1 MVTPAPHDASSC
13 LPRAATLL
21 DLALAAPTAALV
33 ARVYGRGAAGRYA
46 LALGGGLALQQAF
59 LRVIQSAAGPEPAS
73 PADLLTYSR
82 ATTGSI
88 LAGLVASGVRDRAG
102 AAGRLAWAGTLVA
115 ATASDWLDGP
125 LARRAGPTWLGR
137 ALDIEADSWL
147 TLWSAAAAVAW
158 GDLPRWCLL
167 PPLLRYGQPLLDLR
181 DGRLPAGGGPGWSRV
196 AGTAQMLLVAA
207 ALAPFRWPGR
217 ARLLARLAAPISAAQ
232 GATILVLLRRRWCG
246 TDGH

>member
-1 MVTPAPHDASSC
+1 MTLSPHDTSTD
-13 LPRAATLL
+13 LQRAAALL

-33 ARVYGRGAAGRYA
+33 ARVYGRRAAGRYA
-46 LALGGGLALQQAF
+46 LTLGGGLALQHAF
-59 LRVIQSAAGPEPAS
+59 LRVIPSAAGPEPAS
-73 PADLLTYSR
+73 PADLLTHSR
-82 ATTGSI
+82 ATTGSV

-115 ATASDWLDGP
+115 VTASDWLDGP
-125 LARRAGPTWLGR
+125 LARRAGPTRLGR

-167 PPLLRYGQPLLDLR
+167 PPLLRYGHPLLDVR
-181 DGRLPAGGGPGWSRV
+181 DGRLPSGGGPWWSRA

-207 ALAPFRWPGR
+207 ALAPFRQPGR
-217 ARLLARLAAPISAAQ
+217 ARLLARLAAPVSAAQ
-232 GATILVLLRRRWCG
+232 GATMLVLLRRRWRG
-246 TDGH
+246 TGGH